1 MRRGWIWRRRNG
13 RNWFYRYSGETGLR
27 FDSDGLGKK
36 VYSFMFKIAE
46 SRANGMIDKLTL
58 GFGCHEAAKG
68 RWRNIEVVVC
78 LAGVKGDLEAL

>member
-1 MRRGWIWRRRNG
+1 
-13 RNWFYRYSGETGLR
+13 
-27 FDSDGLGKK
+27 
-36 VYSFMFKIAE
+36 MFKIAE